1 MDWID
6 ETDAELSRLRETEA
20 RLYYRADMGE
30 PFDTAALRHVADGR
44 RALLVQSE
52 LLPRAT
58 RALSECDGTLR
69 GRKAEL
75 LTHQIA
81 LTRIEDDPE
90 FVSVRLQIEG
100 ATRRDHRA
108 EGGQTDFR
116 EREALFRARIDVGN
130 RLARREGFGNHAEA
144 KLACQEFSVPALRRV
159 IAAAVEAHL
168 PVCAPVLSECGA
180 ASLPPGKLGSAV
192 RQRLDADAELM
203 PWNPSR
209 VVIETVSCFGLDWE
223 RLPITVEL
231 CSMPHR
237 GAVHPLKIGRD
248 VRVVIDQAQATG
260 SLRNYALLFHELGH
274 AIYYAFVPD
283 STLLLD
289 NRIGREGL
297 AEVWAGLIESDGW
310 LRMFSSLKAS
320 DVALALSKRRLL
332 HACAVL
338 QLARVAV
345 FELELYGN
353 PGITFRDA
361 WDSATRQC
369 LGVENSS
376 DAYEDWVFLNPLDIK
391 GYVLAHLIRHA
402 VVGEIRTN
410 CGGELLCPAAFT
422 FLQRKYYERGNHAPW
437 PERFPELSPVG
448 LC

>member
-20 RLYYRADMGE
+20 RLYWRADTGE
-30 PFDTAALRHVADGR
+30 PFDAEALRQVADQR
-44 RALLVQSE
+44 RELLTQPQLLTRATSVASECDRTLRRKSE
-52 LLPRAT
+52 LLKHRI
-58 RALSECDGTLR
+58 
-69 GRKAEL
+69 L
-75 LTHQIA
+75 LA
-81 LTRIEDDPE
+81 RIEDDPE
-90 FVSVRLQIEG
+90 FVSVRLKIEE
-100 ATRRDHRA
+100 ATRREHGA
-108 EGGQTDFR
+108 EGSPTDSGKR
-116 EREALFRARIDVGN
+116 ENLFRARIEVGN
-130 RLARREGFGNHAEA
+130 WLARREGFGNYAEA
-144 KLACQEFSVPALRRV
+144 KLACQELSVPALRRV
-159 IAAAVEAHL
+159 IASAVEAYL
-168 PVCAPVLSECGA
+168 PVCAPVLRECGA
-180 ASLPPGKLGSAV
+180 ESLPPVELGSAV

-203 PWNPSR
+203 PWDPSH
-209 VVIETVSCFGLDWE
+209 VITETVSCLGLDWE
-223 RLPITVEL
+223 RMPITVEL

-248 VRVVIDQAQATG
+248 VRVVIEQAQATG

-297 AEVWAGLIESDGW
+297 AEVWAGLIESGEW

-353 PGITFRDA
+353 PGITFREA

-369 LGVENSS
+369 LGVEDTT

-391 GYVLAHLIRHA
+391 DYALAHLIRKA
-402 VVGEIRTN
+402 VVAEIRAN
-410 CGGELLCPAAFT
+410 CGGDLFCPAAFT
-422 FLQRKYYERGNHAPW
+422 FLQRKYYQEANYAPW
-437 PERFPELSPVG
+437 QERFPELAPIEMS
-448 LC
+448 